1 MWRAVR
7 LGFGLIQPET
17 RASGGGWLLE
27 EEEFAF
33 AGFEGK
39 LEDLGWGGGDGEEV
53 AGFLG
58 DLGGGGELGIDGQFG
73 GHLVA
78 GAVVGGEDI
87 DFS

>member
-1 MWRAVR
+1 MER
-7 LGFGLIQPET
+7 ET
-17 RASGGGWLLE
+17 GASGGGWLLE

-39 LEDLGWGGGDGEEV
+39 LEDLGGGGDVGEE
-53 AGFLG
+53 ATGFLG

-78 GAVVGGEDI
+78 GAVVCGEDV

>member
-1 MWRAVR
+1 MERA
-7 LGFGLIQPET
+7 T

-39 LEDLGWGGGDGEEV
+39 LEDLGCGGDDGEEA

-78 GAVVGGEDI
+78 GAVVGGEDV

>member
-17 RASGGGWLLE
+17 GASGGGWLLE

-39 LEDLGWGGGDGEEV
+39 LEDLGCGGDGWEEA

-78 GAVVGGEDI
+78 GAVVGGEDV